1 MAYISQHSGTEID
14 NGISDNATQN
24 NRITNLEQIIANLTN
39 IINNELAPIKNDIDI
54 LKNFMNNSSSDI
66 KITAL
71 TRNAYNALSTKDA
84 NTLYI
89 ITD

>member
-14 NGISDNATQN
+14 NSISDNTTQN
-24 NRITNLEQIIANLTN
+24 NRIANLEQTIANLTN
-39 IINNELAPIKNDIDI
+39 IINNELAPIKNDINI
-54 LKNFMNNSSSDI
+54 LKNFMNI

-71 TRNAYNALSTKDA
+71 TRNAYNALSTKDS